1 MNGSPEDATTHI
13 VTIPVVSNVDP
24 AELLDIIIGMVR
36 ENIIEMVEEQCI
48 ECWID
53 EDEICVETKNEEV
66 E

>member
-1 MNGSPEDATTHI
+1 MDMEN
-13 VTIPVVSNVDP
+13 VTEHTVTLKVRSDVDP

-53 EDEICVETKNEEV
+53 ADEIAVETKNEGGE
-66 E
+66 

>member
-1 MNGSPEDATTHI
+1 MDNDNIPTHL

-24 AELLDIIIGMVR
+24 SELLDIMMEIR
-36 ENIIEMVEEQCI
+36 EHIIEMVEQACV

-53 EDEICVETKNEEV
+53 EEEICVETKNEEG